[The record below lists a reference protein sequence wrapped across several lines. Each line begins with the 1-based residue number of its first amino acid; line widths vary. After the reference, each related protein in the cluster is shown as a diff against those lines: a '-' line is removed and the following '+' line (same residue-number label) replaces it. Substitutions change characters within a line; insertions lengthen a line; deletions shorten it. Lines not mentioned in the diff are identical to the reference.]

1 MKRKRDLEAMEQ
13 RRLEGARLLK
23 RKVSQSEVAR
33 QVGVSRQ
40 AVALWGQPLAA
51 VNGAVGKL
59 KARPLGRPKRLDA
72 QQCERLRKMLVK
84 GALAAGF
91 VTALWTVK
99 RVRVLIAR
107 EFGVQYSNT
116 GGWELLRSLGF
127 SPQRPEKRA
136 L

>member
-1 MKRKRDLEAMEQ
+1 M
-13 RRLEGARLLK
+13 
-23 RKVSQSEVAR
+23 V
-33 QVGVSRQ
+33 
-40 AVALWGQPLAA
+40 
-51 VNGAVGKL
+51 
-59 KARPLGRPKRLDA
+59 
-72 QQCERLRKMLVK
+72 VK